1 MPVTEAQLVF
11 EPARSLWTLF
21 VDGVPQSAVDPND
34 PRRLELPYLAM
45 LATVVDALPRV
56 THVLHLGGG
65 ALTLPRYVA
74 ATRPGSHQVVV
85 DHDADLMDL
94 VRRQLPLEPGAD
106 VTIAIA
112 DARDYV
118 DAATGEFDLIVGDV
132 YEGVQM
138 PTRVAG
144 LAFARA
150 AVRMLGPTGVYALNV
165 VDAAPLTQCRVQ
177 AATLRAVAGEVC
189 LVAERA
195 MLRGRRDGNVI
206 LVAGRPGERLPVEQI
221 AWRAGRTRSVLSG
234 SALTEF
240 IGGARP
246 LSD

>member
-1 MPVTEAQLVF
+1 VTKAQLVF

-34 PRRLELPYLAM
+34 PRRLELPYLAT

-74 ATRPGSHQVVV
+74 ATRPGSRQIVV
-85 DHDADLMDL
+85 DHDAELMDL
-94 VRRQLPLEPGAD
+94 VRRQLPLDPGAD

-118 DAATGEFDLIVGDV
+118 DDAAAEFDLIVGDV
-132 YEGVQM
+132 YEGANM
-138 PTRVAG
+138 PRRVAG
-144 LAFARA
+144 RAFAHA
-150 AVRMLGPTGVYALNV
+150 AMRMLGPGGVYALNV
-165 VDAAPLTQCRVQ
+165 VDAAPLTECRRQ
-177 AATLRAVAGEVC
+177 AATLRSVAGDVC
-189 LVAERA
+189 LVAERG
-195 MLRGRRDGNVI
+195 MLRGRRDGNVV
-206 LVAGRPGERLPVEQI
+206 LVAGRPGERLPVDQI
-221 AWRAGRTRSVLSG
+221 VSQAGRTRGVLAG
-234 SALTEF
+234 AALSEF